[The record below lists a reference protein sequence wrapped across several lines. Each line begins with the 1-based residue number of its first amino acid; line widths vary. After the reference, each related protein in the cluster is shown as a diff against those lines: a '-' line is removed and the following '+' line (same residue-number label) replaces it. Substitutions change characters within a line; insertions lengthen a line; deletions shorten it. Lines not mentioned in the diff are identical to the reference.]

1 MLIYAGSEFMTSDAI
16 ADAVLRYSAALAEGR
31 GAATIDVPIVGRD
44 GTASS
49 AAFLLGPASQIVS
62 RDFETDITEPDDPEL
77 VLSGASLIGVAFDP
91 HGGLAIATTDAVY
104 RLNVGLRGILPLSPQ

>member
-31 GAATIDVPIVGRD
+31 NAATIDVPIIGRD

-62 RDFETDITEPDDPEL
+62 RDFETDIAEPDDPEL
-77 VLSGASLIGVAFDP
+77 VERLEALTRELHPTA
-91 HGGLAIATTDAVY
+91 AIESEPMTPDVDWTWE
-104 RLNVGLRGILPLSPQ
+104 S